1 VKDIEEEDVQQGCER
16 VPLADRCADIK
27 GVSQAMRSD
36 HGATGAH
43 QARADVLDRGG
54 REAVPVEGSADR
66 VKLYRVVRLLHIIAH
81 NVEGS
86 ATVALER
93 AEILEDIERRVD
105 TL

>member
-1 VKDIEEEDVQQGCER
+1 
-16 VPLADRCADIK
+16 
-27 GVSQAMRSD
+27 MRSD